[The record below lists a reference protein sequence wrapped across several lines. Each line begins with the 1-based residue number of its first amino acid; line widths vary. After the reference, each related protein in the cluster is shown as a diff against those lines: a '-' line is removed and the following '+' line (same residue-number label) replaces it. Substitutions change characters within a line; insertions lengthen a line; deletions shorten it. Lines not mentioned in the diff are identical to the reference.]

1 LAGGGAD
8 GVAVFGGSPV
18 VALGGSLLMEQ
29 MHHLKAK
36 FPFGLVSGSH
46 SELVAYNSKAGE
58 SSDLITDGPENSKPP
73 FGFPEI
79 QVRVWIWGV

>member
-1 LAGGGAD
+1 MAGGGAD

-18 VALGGSLLMEQ
+18 VTPGGSLLMGQ
-29 MHHLKAK
+29 MHHFKAK

-46 SELVAYNSKAGE
+46 SELVAYNSKAGD